1 MRVLHVIPSV
11 SPKRGGP
18 SLAVLAMVRAL
29 RAQGVDAEV
38 ATTNDDGESV
48 LDVPLNTPGEREGVP
63 VRFFSRFSP
72 PLRPVREFAYSQGLA
87 RWLEA
92 ECGGY
97 DVLHVHAIFSHAS
110 TCAMAAAR
118 RRRVPFLNR
127 PLGQL
132 CEWSL
137 RQRATK
143 KRLYLALVERANLD
157 AAAALHFTTEQE
169 RLEAEPLGLRAPGFV
184 VPHGIDVPDLL
195 PDARARLRARL
206 GLPPDARVVLFL
218 SRVHPKK
225 GLELLIPALAQLRD
239 DLLHFVLAGNAEP
252 PDYERVVDQ
261 IVRETGLAARTH
273 RVPFATGEWKQLLLQ
288 GADLFA
294 LTSHSENFGLAV
306 VEAWAAGTPVV
317 VTPGVAL
324 AEEVRRLG
332 LGEVAR
338 LEVPAIADAVGGLLT
353 TPDRR
358 AVAGRAARQLA
369 ESKFAWAEVAARLKR
384 QYQQIFSRSGA

>member
-11 SPKRGGP
+11 SPRRGGP

-29 RAQGVDAEV
+29 RARGVEAEI
-38 ATTNDDGESV
+38 ATTNDDGEGV
-48 LDVPLNTPGEREGVP
+48 LSVPLNAVGEHEGVP
-63 VRFFSRFSP
+63 TRFFARFSP
-72 PLRPVREFAYSQGLA
+72 PLRAVREFAYSRGLS
-87 RWLEA
+87 RWLDSA
-92 ECGGY
+92 CGEY
-97 DVLHVHAIFSHAS
+97 DLVHVHAIFSHAS
-110 TCAMAAAR
+110 TCAMATAR
-118 RRRVPFLNR
+118 RRSVPYLNR

-137 RQRATK
+137 GRRAAK
-143 KRLYLALVERANLD
+143 KRAYLALVERANLD

-169 RLEAEPLGLRAPGFV
+169 EREAEPLGLRAPGFV
-184 VPHGIDVPDLL
+184 APHGVDVPDLL

-225 GLELLIPALAQLRD
+225 GLELLLPALAQLRD
-239 DLLHFVLAGNAEP
+239 DQVHFVLAGNAEP
-252 PDYERVVDQ
+252 PDYEGVVDQ
-261 IVRETGLAARTH
+261 IVRDVGLAARTH

-324 AEEVRRLG
+324 ADEVRRHG
-332 LGEVAR
+332 LGAVAA
-338 LEVPAIADAVGGLLT
+338 LEVPAIAAAVRGLLAS
-353 TPDRR
+353 PDRR
-358 AVAGRAARQLA
+358 ETAGQTARRHAQTH
-369 ESKFAWAEVAARLKR
+369 FAWPAVAARLADEYIRTVGK
-384 QYQQIFSRSGA
+384 A